1 MPKTSRYKRV
11 AQTIGLDAIDLQR
24 QLHEQTQLRMGKIES
39 RLDKQDAAMEET
51 KTTLAG
57 QNTQLSVIVENT
69 SGLQDLKEKVESID
83 RDRNR
88 VVGGT
93 KVVGALF
100 GSGLVVTALKAFWP
114 TIKNLW

>member
-1 MPKTSRYKRV
+1 MPRTSRYKRA
-11 AQTIGLDAIDLQR
+11 AQNIGFDAIELQR
-24 QLHEQTQLRMGKIES
+24 QLHEQNQLRMGKIES
-39 RLDKQDAAMEET
+39 RLDRQDEAMEAT
-51 KTTLAG
+51 QRTLAG

-93 KVVGALF
+93 KVLGALF
-100 GSGLVVTALKAFWP
+100 GSGLIVTAAKAFWP